1 MIPLLGLFG
10 ACQGPSQTELRRA
23 RMIQERIDALE
34 ALHDELRLPKHLT
47 KHDARKLGGEFEV
60 MRTMGFFPHLHLE
73 AGYVLDYVYE
83 FGGIGGEPIIYARKT
98 SERPF
103 EDIKAFLAS
112 VREQAHLDEV
122 DAAYRDY
129 RAETASAAGDS
140 STSAAAFDRLEKRLS
155 EISDHDVAHWYL
167 KHVSTDGSDES
178 FIELATMRIVAGQ
191 FYLFWH
197 ALYNDST
204 PVLTKEKAA
213 KVLSGAPKQDHM
225 SASFRPPE
233 ITASLLCPRVERT
246 ATAVVVTLHVF
257 SRWGGLCRQTFEF
270 TPDFPHRISERET
283 EIVVPYYSGI
293 VY

>member
-1 MIPLLGLFG
+1 MLPVLGLFG

-23 RMIQERIDALE
+23 RIIQDRIDALE
-34 ALHDELRLPKHLT
+34 ALHDELRIPKHLT
-47 KHDARKLGGEFEV
+47 KGDARKLGGEFEV
-60 MRTMGFFPHLHLE
+60 MQTMRFFPHLHLE
-73 AGYVLDYVYE
+73 DGYVLDYVYE

-129 RAETASAAGDS
+129 RAEAASAAGNS
-140 STSAAAFDRLEKRLS
+140 STSSAAFDRLEKRLS
-155 EISDHDVAHWYL
+155 DIPDHDVAHWYL

-178 FIELATMRIVAGQ
+178 FIELATLRVVADQ

-213 KVLSGAPKQDHM
+213 KVLSGAPKQDYM
-225 SASFRPPE
+225 PTSVRPPE

-246 ATAVVVTLHVF
+246 ATSVVVTLHLF
-257 SRWGGLCRQTFEF
+257 SRWGGLSRRTFEF
-270 TPDFPHRISERET
+270 TPNFPHRLTEREPET
-283 EIVVPYYSGI
+283 VVPFYCTN